1 MAAEIPNNGTPEEFG
16 SAFELPDMSLD
27 PVESA
32 RPQTLDEIMR
42 AATAVRDRQA
52 DERAAVTR
60 FLGGTEEEANPIQK
74 VADRYG
80 AANLLNR
87 LSNPDAEIDIRQ
99 TNKDVFADKEIIKL
113 FAADDL
119 EPEEAKV
126 HLEFIRLVNDQTT
139 PEDNEAMAED
149 FKKQHESIVAVAEE
163 HNCGYSEVVADDGL
177 YYEAVRRFQSAES
190 IADQYTIDNLQQL
203 DDFSDTSTPAEFG
216 GTIKLYLEDLH
227 ESQKK
232 LDVEMN
238 RSMGIFLIVR
248 SWGVDGLEGLS
259 DDAKQ
264 RLGIDSGLTER
275 HLTRGA
281 PQNGDAET
289 RKANNVLRTS
299 FAKRHLTVKGEDYN
313 NPTSEGMRDLHKQ
326 PAWIRPLE

>member
-1 MAAEIPNNGTPEEFG
+1 MAAEIPNSENPEEFG
-16 SAFELPDMSLD
+16 LSFELPDMSLEAT
-27 PVESA
+27 ESA

-42 AATAVRDRQA
+42 VASVIAERQA
-52 DERAAVTR
+52 DERADITR
-60 FLGGTEEEANPIQK
+60 FLGGTEEEVNPIQK
-74 VADRYG
+74 VANRYE

-99 TNKDVFADKEIIKL
+99 TNKDMFADKEIIRL

-119 EPEEAKV
+119 ELDEAEAQ
-126 HLEFIRLVNDQTT
+126 LEFIRLVTDQTT
-139 PEDNEAMAED
+139 PEDNENLTEE
-149 FKKQHESIVAVAEE
+149 FKKQHESFVAVAEE
-163 HNCGYSEVVADDGL
+163 YNVGYSEVVADDRL
-177 YYEAVRRFQSAES
+177 YYEAVRRYQSAES
-190 IADQYTIDNLQQL
+190 IADQYTIDNLQEL
-203 DDFSDTSTPAEFG
+203 DNPPDISIPADFG
-216 GTIKLYLEDLH
+216 GNVKLFLEDLH

-238 RSMGIFLIVR
+238 RSMGVFLIVK

-264 RLGIDSGLTER
+264 RLGIDGGHTER

-289 RKANNVLRTS
+289 RRSNNALRTS
-299 FAKRHLTVKGEDYN
+299 FAKRHLTNKGEDYN
-313 NPTSEGMRDLHKQ
+313 NPTPESLRDLHKQ
-326 PAWIRPLE
+326 PAWIRPLK